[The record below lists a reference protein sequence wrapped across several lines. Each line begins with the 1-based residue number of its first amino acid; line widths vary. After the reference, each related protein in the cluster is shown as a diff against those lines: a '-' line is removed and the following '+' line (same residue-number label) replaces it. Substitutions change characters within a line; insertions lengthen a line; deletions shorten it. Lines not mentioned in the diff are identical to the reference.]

1 MRAVARI
8 FKEYPRGK
16 QSNRYHGYSLKRR
29 SRFLL
34 HPKEF
39 SPTDS
44 LERVIMKQ
52 RFDITGMTC
61 SACSARVEKCV
72 KALDGIKSVQVNLLT
87 NSMSAEYD
95 ESSLD
100 DGKIISAV
108 EKAGYGAAVKGKE
121 NNTDRKRSGGAA
133 EAAEK
138 ARRDMKSRMIWSFI
152 FLIPLMYVS
161 MGHMVGLPLP
171 PFLEGEKNAVS
182 FAFAQF
188 LLCLPV
194 AYINFGY
201 YSRGWKNLFRLS
213 PNMDSL
219 IAVGSTASL
228 VYGIFGIFRM
238 SWGISHD
245 EMSLVHTYL
254 HDLYFESAVMILA
267 LVDLGKYLEARS
279 KSKTSEAV
287 TALMDLSPKT
297 ASVERNGEAVTIPA
311 EELQKGDIVIVK
323 AGESIPCDGVI
334 TQGSASI
341 DQSAITG
348 ESIPVEKSVGDKVI
362 SATISKG
369 GFIRFR
375 ATQVGSETTLSKIIE
390 LVQEASSS
398 KAPIAKMADRIA
410 GVFVPIVMLISLITA
425 AVWLLSGAE
434 TEFALSCAICVL
446 VISCPCAL
454 GLATPVA
461 IMVGTGKG
469 AENGILI
476 KSGEALETLHKTSTV
491 VLDKTGTVTTGM
503 PFVTGVFPV
512 GAEKDELLKVAY
524 ALESGSEHVLA
535 KAVCEYCKDIKAPQA
550 QDIKTHAG
558 LGVSAVIEGEE
569 YFAGSERF
577 LREQGVWQESAELRQ
592 AIEQSATTLIF
603 ADSKKVL
610 GVISVEDTLKPDSA
624 AAVAELKKR
633 GIKVV
638 LLTGDNKAAA
648 EKIGRQIGADEV
660 LAEVMPADK
669 DKSVESLQQH
679 GSLVAM
685 VGDGI
690 NDAPALARADVGI
703 AVGAGT
709 DIAIESA
716 DAVLM
721 NNGLS
726 DVVTAIDLSRS
737 VIRNIKQNLFWALFY
752 NCCAIPLAAGVFYKA
767 FGLKLSPMI
776 GAAAMSLSSIF
787 VVTNALRLKRFKA
800 VKLAPEPAKS
810 ENTQTNQITKEENQ
824 MKNYTMKIS
833 GMMCQHCVAHVKK
846 AVEGL
851 GAQADVDLEKGEA
864 YIKADSSISVEML
877 KKAVTDA
884 GYEVTEIA

>member
-1 MRAVARI
+1 
-8 FKEYPRGK
+8 
-16 QSNRYHGYSLKRR
+16 
-29 SRFLL
+29 
-34 HPKEF
+34 
-39 SPTDS
+39 
-44 LERVIMKQ
+44 
-52 RFDITGMTC
+52 MTC
-61 SACSARVEKCV
+61 SACSARVEKSV
-72 KALDGIKSVQVNLLT
+72 RALDGIENVQVNLLT
-87 NSMSAEYD
+87 SSMSAEYD
-95 ESSLD
+95 ESRLN
-100 DGKIISAV
+100 DGQIIAAV
-108 EKAGYGAAVKGKE
+108 TSAGYGAAVRGEEK
-121 NNTDRKRSGGAA
+121 TDAKKRSGGAS

-138 ARRDMKSRMIWSFI
+138 ARQDMKSRLIWSFI
-152 FLIPLMYVS
+152 FLVPLMYVS
-161 MGHMVGLPLP
+161 MGHMLALPLP
-171 PFLEGEKNAVS
+171 SFLEGEKNAVS
-182 FAFAQF
+182 YAFAQF
-188 LLCLPV
+188 LLSLPV

-201 YSRGWKNLFRLS
+201 YSRGWKNLFRRS

-238 SWGISHD
+238 SCGIGHGD
-245 EMSLVHTYL
+245 MELVHSYM

-279 KSKTSEAV
+279 KSKTSEAI
-287 TALMDLSPKT
+287 TGLMDLSPKT
-297 ASVERNGEAVTIPA
+297 AAIERDGKILQIAA
-311 EELQKGDIVIVK
+311 DDLQKGDIVIVK

-334 TQGSASI
+334 TEGSASV

-369 GFIRFR
+369 GFIKLR

-390 LVQEASSS
+390 LVDEASSS

-410 GVFVPIVMLISLITA
+410 GVFVPIVMLISLTTA
-425 AVWLLSGAE
+425 AIWLICGADA
-434 TEFALSCAICVL
+434 EFALSCAISVL

-476 KSGEALETLHKTSTV
+476 KSGEALETLHRTDTV
-491 VLDKTGTVTTGM
+491 VLDKTGTVTTGK

-512 GAEKDELLKVAY
+512 EADRNELLSIAL
-524 ALESGSEHVLA
+524 ALESGSEHILA
-535 KAVCEYCKDIKAPQA
+535 KAVCEYCKQIKAPQA
-550 QDIKTHAG
+550 RDLKTYAG
-558 LGVSAVIEGEE
+558 LGVSAVIDGEE

-577 LREQGVWQESAELRQ
+577 LREVGVWRESEAVREALAQ
-592 AIEQSATTLIF
+592 CTTALLF
-603 ADSKKVL
+603 ADRKKLL

-624 AAVAELKKR
+624 AAVKELKKR

-638 LLTGDNKAAA
+638 LLTGDNKTAA
-648 EKIGRQIGADEV
+648 EKVGRQIGADEV

-669 DKSVESLQQH
+669 DKAVSGLQSQ
-679 GSLVAM
+679 GRLVAM

-703 AVGAGT
+703 AIGAGT
-709 DIAIESA
+709 DIAIDSA

-721 NNGLS
+721 NSGLS

-737 VIRNIKQNLFWALFY
+737 VIKNIKQNLFWALFY
-752 NCCAIPLAAGVFYKA
+752 NCCAIPLAAGALYPA

-787 VVTNALRLKRFKA
+787 VVSNALRLRRFKA
-800 VKLAPEPAKS
+800 AKLIKEPEKA
-810 ENTQTNQITKEENQ
+810 ENTPIFETDTEEKT
-824 MKNYTMKIS
+824 MKDYTMKIS

-846 AVEGL
+846 AIESL
-851 GAQADVDLEKGEA
+851 GAQAQVDLDKGEA
-864 YIKADSSISVEML
+864 YVKADSSITAQAL
-877 KKAVTDA
+877 TKAVTDA